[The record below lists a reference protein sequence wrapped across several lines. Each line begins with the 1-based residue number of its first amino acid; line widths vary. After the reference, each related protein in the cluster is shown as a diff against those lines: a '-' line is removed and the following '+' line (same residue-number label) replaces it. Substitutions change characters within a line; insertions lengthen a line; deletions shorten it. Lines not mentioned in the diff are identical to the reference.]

1 MQMILALTKNGNTF
15 YAYFL
20 ICRPSF
26 TFIFFDQLIK
36 NVLKIGYSHTIK
48 VVLKFHNLVNIYLSP
63 TS

>member
-1 MQMILALTKNGNTF
+1 MILALTKNGNTF

-36 NVLKIGYSHTIK
+36 NVLKISYSHTIK
-48 VVLKFHNLVNIYLSP
+48 LVWKLHHFVNFYLSP